1 MGAIIL
7 VTGTNTKKPG
17 RFTYP
22 KLKGAFTVSKK
33 KPLNDMLEAPKIDI
47 KNPMAAEVPI
57 AILIG

>member
-1 MGAIIL
+1 M
-7 VTGTNTKKPG
+7 VTVTNTKKPG

-33 KPLNDMLEAPKIDI
+33 KPLNDMLVAPKIDI